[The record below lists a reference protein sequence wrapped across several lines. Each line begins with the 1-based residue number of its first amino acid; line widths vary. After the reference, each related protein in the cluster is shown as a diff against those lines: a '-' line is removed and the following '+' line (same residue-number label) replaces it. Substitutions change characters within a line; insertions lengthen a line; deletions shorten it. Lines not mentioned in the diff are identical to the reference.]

1 MNTSKQTEFLKFL
14 KLLNDNDI
22 IEDVILVGSWAEF
35 LYFKNGILPAENADE
50 FKTLDIDF
58 LLENLRKPTPPKNL
72 LALAKSEGYLI
83 ESDILTG
90 TTKLLGERLE
100 IEFLISKRGAGFENT
115 LKTNLGVTA
124 QALRHLE
131 MLLEYPVTTKY
142 LCYDVTI
149 PLPEAYVVHKMII
162 NPERGS
168 KSRKDIRA
176 IENLIPYLD
185 IEKITEITQKLHK
198 KDLRRVEQFIQE
210 NSLIK
215 EYFL

>member
-22 IEDVILVGSWAEF
+22 IEDVMLVGSWAEF

-58 LLENLRKPTPPKNL
+58 LLKNLRKPTPPKNL

-100 IEFLISKRGAGFENT
+100 IEFLISKKGAGFENT

>member
-22 IEDVILVGSWAEF
+22 IEDVMLVGSWAEF

-58 LLENLRKPTPPKNL
+58 LLKNLRKPTPPKNL

-100 IEFLISKRGAGFENT
+100 IEFLISKKGAGFENT

-185 IEKITEITQKLHK
+185 IEKITEITQELHK

>member
-90 TTKLLGERLE
+90 TTKLLGERLQ
-100 IEFLISKRGAGFENT
+100 IEFLISKKGAGFENT